1 MTFLKIALASAA
13 LILIFVTL
21 RSAVRNFVLPR
32 GVQDTIS
39 STTFLVLRWVI
50 DLLRSTTKDEA
61 KREQWLAFYAPIGL
75 LTLLIVWLSLIF
87 VAFMTLFWATG
98 IGEIYSA
105 FVLSGSS
112 LLTLGFLSDNTFLHM
127 TMSFVEAAIGLILV
141 ALLIAYLP
149 TIYSAFSIRE
159 AAVTLLDVRAGT
171 PPSVVD
177 MLIRMHRIG
186 RMSELRTLWRD
197 WEILFCQMTESHLS
211 LPAVIYFRSPN
222 PAHHWLTASGTVM
235 DAAAFVRSTLDI
247 PPDPQA
253 DLCIR
258 AGYLLLRR
266 IGIFL
271 GIDLHPNPHFPST
284 EISITRAEFDD
295 AYAQLQA
302 AGVPL
307 KADREEAWL
316 SFAGWRVNYDQAL
329 ISLCSL
335 LTTPVAPWTSDR
347 APIQRLKMGG
357 PAGGKRRK

>member
-1 MTFLKIALASAA
+1 MTFLKIAVAIAA
-13 LILIFVTL
+13 LILVFVTL

-32 GVQDTIS
+32 GVHDTIS
-39 STTFLVLRWVI
+39 STTFLVLRWFI
-50 DLLRSTTKDEA
+50 DRLRNLTKDEA

-75 LTLLIVWLSLIF
+75 LALLVVWLSLIF
-87 VAFMTLFWATG
+87 TAFMALFWATG
-98 IGEIYSA
+98 IGDVYSA

-112 LLTLGFLSDNTFLHM
+112 LLTLGFMSDNTFPHM
-127 TMSFVEAAIGLILV
+127 MMSFVEAAIGLILV

-171 PPSVVD
+171 PPSVVA

-197 WEILFCQMTESHLS
+197 WELLFCQMTESHLS

-258 AGYLLLRR
+258 AGYLLLQR
-266 IGIFL
+266 IGDFV
-271 GIDLHPNPHFPST
+271 GIGLQHNPHFPST
-284 EISITRAEFDD
+284 GISITREDFDD
-295 AYAQLQA
+295 AYVQLQA

-307 KADREEAWL
+307 KADRDAAWL
-316 SFAGWRVNYDQAL
+316 DFAGWRVNYDQAL
-329 ISLCSL
+329 ISLCAL

-347 APIQRLKMGG
+347 APIQRLDSGSA
-357 PAGGKRRK
+357 AGTRRL